1 MKSWILDALWPR
13 TCPVCG
19 RPGDRPGRHVC
30 SECLNRVPFAP
41 ADGCCSVCGR
51 AVEGLRG
58 EYLCEEC
65 SGRDRPAFDRA
76 GGAVRYEAEVRELV
90 NRYKSHDWLW
100 LRDDFV
106 DWLEASAR
114 ARFDVE
120 AVDVVVPMPS
130 SALHRVLR
138 GYNQCVYLAQ
148 GLAERLGRRCECSA
162 LRRRRGLLLRRQAG
176 LSEEERRENAKD
188 SFAVRRPASVRGR
201 TVLVVDDI
209 MTTGATLSD
218 CARALKEAGAWRVWC
233 QALARS
239 VRS

>member
-30 SECLNRVPFAP
+30 SECLNRVPFTSAV
-41 ADGCCSVCGR
+41 GCCKVCGR
-51 AVEGLRG
+51 AVEGLEG

-65 SGRDRPAFDRA
+65 SGSFRPAFDRA
-76 GGAVRYEAEVRELV
+76 GAAVRYEAEARELV

-114 ARFDVE
+114 ARFDVD
-120 AVDVVVPMPS
+120 AVDVVLPMPS

-148 GLAERLGRRCECSA
+148 GLAERIGRRFDASI
-162 LRRRRGLLLRRQAG
+162 LRRRGGVFLRRQAG
-176 LSEEERRENAKD
+176 LSEDERRENALD
-188 SFAVRRPASVRGR
+188 SFAVRRPSFVKGR

-233 QALARS
+233 QTVART

>member
-1 MKSWILDALWPR
+1 M
-13 TCPVCG
+13 
-19 RPGDRPGRHVC
+19 
-30 SECLNRVPFAP
+30 
-41 ADGCCSVCGR
+41 CGR
-51 AVEGLRG
+51 AVEGLGG
-58 EYLCEEC
+58 EYLCEDC

-76 GGAVRYEAEVRELV
+76 GAAVRYEAEVRELV

-114 ARFDVE
+114 SRFDVS

-130 SALHRVLR
+130 SVLHRVLR
-138 GYNQCVYLAQ
+138 GYSQCVYLARA
-148 GLAERLGRRCECSA
+148 LAGRIGRRCDESA
-162 LRRRRGLLLRRQAG
+162 VRRRRGVFLRRQAG

-188 SFAVRRPASVRGR
+188 SFVVRRPGSVRGR

-233 QALARS
+233 QTIARS
-239 VRS
+239 VRA